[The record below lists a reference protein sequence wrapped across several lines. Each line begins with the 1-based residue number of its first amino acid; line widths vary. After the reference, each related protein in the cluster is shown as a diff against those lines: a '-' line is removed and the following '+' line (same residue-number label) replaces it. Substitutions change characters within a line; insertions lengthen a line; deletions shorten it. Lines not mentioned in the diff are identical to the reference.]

1 MNREVINVFDRLQP
15 KFVRCSLAKTAYIKP
30 MIFEVAKKLDAPLR
44 PEDLALLQS
53 VLAKVCELRGDG
65 ENTAKAENHAKL
77 LIELYQS
84 GIRSRHQLLAM
95 VTGKRFP

>member
-1 MNREVINVFDRLQP
+1 ME
-15 KFVRCSLAKTAYIKP
+15 A
-30 MIFEVAKKLDAPLR
+30 MISEVAKILDAPLR

-65 ENTAKAENHAKL
+65 ENTAQAEHHAKL
-77 LIELYQS
+77 LINLYQS

-95 VTGKRFP
+95 LTGKRFP

>member
-1 MNREVINVFDRLQP
+1 MKSV
-15 KFVRCSLAKTAYIKP
+15 YIEA
-30 MIFEVAKKLDAPLR
+30 MISEVAKILDAPLR

-65 ENTAKAENHAKL
+65 ENTAQAEHHAKL
-77 LIELYQS
+77 LINLYQS

-95 VTGKRFP
+95 LTGKRFP